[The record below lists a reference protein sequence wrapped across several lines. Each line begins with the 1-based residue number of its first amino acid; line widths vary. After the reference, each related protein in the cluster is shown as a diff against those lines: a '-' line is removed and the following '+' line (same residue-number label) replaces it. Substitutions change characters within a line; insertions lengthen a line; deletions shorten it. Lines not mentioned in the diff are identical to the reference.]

1 MIKAWSRVAIAVEV
15 SDREVVMGAG
25 TSGKAVEA
33 SAVDLRTEE
42 QR

>member
-1 MIKAWSRVAIAVEV
+1 MIKAWSRVATAVEI
-15 SDREVVMGAG
+15 SDRDMVKGAV

-33 SAVDLRTEE
+33 SAVDVRTKE

>member
-15 SDREVVMGAG
+15 SDQEVVSGAG
-25 TSGKAVEA
+25 TSDKAVEA
-33 SAVDLRTEE
+33 SAVDVRAEE